1 MEAPD
6 DSSHY
11 FTEFT
16 LAEIV
21 DMENLY
27 KELGDQSLHKDFCQT
42 VASTFSCSAN
52 RNGKASITWKQV
64 HSWFQGKL
72 KQPNKAKFKAVPS
85 PPVQIIDLS
94 NPIHARNRPSPPL
107 QILDFSNLSYAGNA
121 PRRKGKVSD
130 VSDLAFEAKSAR
142 DYAWYDV
149 ASFTTYR
156 VIRTGELEV
165 RVRFSGFDNQHDEWV
180 NVKTCVRERSIP
192 VEPSE
197 CGKVNVGDLLL
208 CFQERED
215 QALYCDAHVVNIKR
229 GNHDHRRCDCVF
241 LVHFD
246 HDNTQEPLGLEQ
258 ICRRPDE

>member
-1 MEAPD
+1 MDAPD

-11 FTEFT
+11 FIDFT

-42 VASTFSCSAN
+42 VASTFSCSVN
-52 RNGKASITWKQV
+52 RSGKSSITWKQV
-64 HSWFQGKL
+64 QSWFQGKL
-72 KQPNKAKFKAVPS
+72 KQKNQVKFKAVPS
-85 PPVQIIDLS
+85 PPLQIVDLS
-94 NPIHARNRPSPPL
+94 NPSFAV
-107 QILDFSNLSYAGNA
+107 NA
-121 PRRKGKVSD
+121 TCGQRRKGWFSFALCKASD

-142 DYAWYDV
+142 DDAWYDV
-149 ASFTTYR
+149 SSFRTYR
-156 VIRTGELEV
+156 VLRTGELEV

-180 NVKTCVRERSIP
+180 NVRTSVRERSIP

-208 CFQERED
+208 CFQETED
-215 QALYCDAHVVNIKR
+215 QALYCDAYVVNIKR
-229 GNHDHRRCDCVF
+229 GIHDHRRCNCVF
-241 LVHFD
+241 LVRYD
-246 HDNTQEPLGLEQ
+246 HDNTEEPLGLER

>member
-1 MEAPD
+1 MAAPD

-42 VASTFSCSAN
+42 VASTFSCSVN
-52 RNGKASITWKQV
+52 RNGKSTVTWKQIQ
-64 HSWFQGKL
+64 SWFQEKL
-72 KQPNKAKFKAVPS
+72 KQKSQPKFKT
-85 PPVQIIDLS
+85 L
-94 NPIHARNRPSPPL
+94 PSPPL
-107 QILDFSNLSYAGNA
+107 QIHDLSNPSCYAANA
-121 PRRKGKVSD
+121 TFVGSSTFVQTRKGKASD
-130 VSDLAFEAKSAR
+130 LADLAFEAKSAR

-149 ASFTTYR
+149 SSFLTYR
-156 VIRTGELEV
+156 VLRTGELEV
-165 RVRFSGFDNQHDEWV
+165 RVRFSGFDNRHDEWV
-180 NVKTCVRERSIP
+180 NVKTSVRERSIP

-197 CGKVNVGDLLL
+197 CGRVNVGDLLL

-215 QALYCDAHVVNIKR
+215 QALYCDGHVVNIKR
-229 GNHDHRRCDCVF
+229 GIHDHGRCNCVF
-241 LVHFD
+241 LVRYD
-246 HDNTQEPLGLEQ
+246 LDNTEEPLGLER